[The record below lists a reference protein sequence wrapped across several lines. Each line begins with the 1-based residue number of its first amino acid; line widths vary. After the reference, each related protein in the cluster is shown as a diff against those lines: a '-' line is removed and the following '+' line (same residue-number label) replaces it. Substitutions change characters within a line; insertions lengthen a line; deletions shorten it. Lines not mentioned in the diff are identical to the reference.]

1 MEPTPKQQSTN
12 WVVVL
17 NNYTEDEVLLIG
29 GLIYE
34 HRPFEKSESQVRSM
48 AFAQEVAPTTGTP
61 HLQGFMQLSKKGIF
75 YYV

>member
-1 MEPTPKQQSTN
+1 METNPKQQSTN

-34 HRPFEKSESQVRSM
+34 ERPFEKSESQVRAM
-48 AFAQEVAPTTGTP
+48 AFAQETAPTTGTP
-61 HLQGFMQLSKKGIF
+61 HLQGFMQLSKKGMCDA
-75 YYV
+75 